1 MDRYLIIENDIVVN
15 IVAGEVDGG
24 VKAIGGLES
33 VNIGD
38 TVIDGLLVIEKKQPL
53 RYDQK
58 RILEYPD
65 ITEQL
70 DMLYKA
76 MMKGEISKAVD
87 FYNSIDVV
95 KKKYPK
101 V

>member
-1 MDRYLIIENDIVVN
+1 MDRYLIIENGIVVN
-15 IVAGEVDGG
+15 IVIGEVDRG
-24 VKAIGGLES
+24 VKAIGGLEFA
-33 VNIGD
+33 NIGD
-38 TVIDGLLVIEKKQPL
+38 TVIGGLLVTVKPEPL
-53 RYDQK
+53 TYDQN
-58 RILEYPD
+58 RALEYPE

-76 MMKGEISKAVD
+76 MMKGEIGKAND